1 MIVCKFGG
9 SSLANADQIRKACDI
24 VLSNPNRKILVVSAP
39 GKRNREDTKVTDLL
53 IQLAEALN
61 NGESGEEQLDLILRR
76 FVGIAREMHL
86 KQDFESLI
94 RSDLQQRMEH
104 NRHQPEVLMDSLK
117 AAGEDNC
124 AKLVAAY
131 LQAMGE
137 QAEYINPG
145 EAGLLLTEEHGKG
158 RLLHSSYAK
167 LSTLKNRPGIL
178 VFPGFFGYSES
189 GSVVTF
195 SRGGSDITGSILAA
209 AVDADLYENWSDVD
223 SVFAVNPNLVAH
235 PAPIREMTYTE
246 MRELA
251 YAGFSVLHEE
261 TLEPILSK
269 GIPLNIRN
277 TNNPSSPGTQIV
289 TERNDFD
296 GIVTGIAGSKGFCF
310 VQIAKYL
317 MNKEVGF
324 VYRVLSILNDLNL
337 PFEHMPSGIDS
348 ITIVMKNEFFTPE
361 IEKEFR
367 KRLHAEMG
375 IDSPR
380 VERGLAMIMI
390 VGAAMA
396 QTVGVASRA
405 CFALGRAGINIEL
418 LCQGASEISILM
430 GVREEFSQ
438 YAVKELYHEFFK
450 GRESLLETETLYHT

>member
-24 VLSNPNRKILVVSAP
+24 MLSLPSRRIMVVSAP

-53 IQLAEALN
+53 IALAEALIAGRD
-61 NGESGEEQLDLILRR
+61 GESELTAILRR
-76 FVGIAREMHL
+76 FSSIAREMHL
-86 KQDFESLI
+86 QQDFETMV
-94 RSDLQQRMEH
+94 REDLLLRIKTY
-104 NRHQPEVLMDSLK
+104 RDQPQELMDALK

-131 LQAMGE
+131 LDAMGE
-137 QAEYINPG
+137 EAHYINPL
-145 EAGLLLTEEHGKG
+145 EAGMLLTEEHGQG
-158 RLLHSSYAK
+158 RLLPESYDNLAS
-167 LSTLKNRPGIL
+167 LRTRSGIL
-178 VFPGFFGYSES
+178 VFPGFFGYSKA
-189 GSVVTF
+189 GKIVTF
-195 SRGGSDITGSILAA
+195 SRGGSDITGAILAA
-209 AVDADLYENWSDVD
+209 AVQAELYENWSDVD
-223 SVFAVNPNLVAH
+223 SVFAVNPELVAH
-235 PAPIREMTYTE
+235 PAPIREMTYGE

-261 TLEPILSK
+261 TLEPVLVRR
-269 GIPLNIRN
+269 IPLCIRN
-277 TNNPSSPGTQIV
+277 TNNPNSPGTRIV
-289 TERNDFD
+289 SERNDFD

-310 VQIAKYL
+310 LQISKYL

-324 VYRVLSILNDLNL
+324 VYRVLGILADLGI

-348 ITIVMKNEFFTPE
+348 ITLVMRSSYFTPE
-361 IEKEFR
+361 KEARVLDRLKKELGIEN
-367 KRLHAEMG
+367 
-375 IDSPR
+375 PR

-405 CFALGRAGINIEL
+405 SYALGRAGINIEL
-418 LCQGASEISILM
+418 ISQGASEMSILF

-450 GRESLLETETLYHT
+450 GRESLV